1 MSLLPPLPSQIE
13 SASTACTG
21 IFLKKT
27 KDQAMAPINI
37 SEEASFHDSL
47 VQQLWKM
54 YLQGLQFKQGLVKG
68 CVIDCKD
75 W

>member
-1 MSLLPPLPSQIE
+1 
-13 SASTACTG
+13 
-21 IFLKKT
+21 
-27 KDQAMAPINI
+27 MAPINI

-47 VQQLWKM
+47 VQQLRKM

>member
-1 MSLLPPLPSQIE
+1 MRLLPPPPSQIE
-13 SASTACTG
+13 SASTGCTR

-47 VQQLWKM
+47 VKQLRKM
-54 YLQGLQFKQGLVKG
+54 
-68 CVIDCKD
+68 
-75 W
+75 